1 MSSSLFKQSVTNFYL
16 LLFFIG
22 LSVSSIVLDIKYS
35 NSNYIRIFINDFLIN
50 PIQYLAST
58 PSTFFSSI
66 VEERETIEMLKT
78 KIEALQK
85 ENVTMKINLQRIDVL
100 ENEVSRL
107 RGIKNRTKESLK
119 NIKIAQ
125 IAQKDVI
132 PNKKSIQINI
142 GSDYNI
148 KIGQTVM
155 GVNGLLGQV
164 VEVSMYSSKVLLITD
179 NDSNVPA
186 KIARTGQQIIVKGR
200 SQDNMLEISFL
211 PNDSEITSGDLIV
224 TSGQANRFIASLKIG
239 RVVDV
244 IRNEGERFSQV
255 IIEPLENADN
265 ISEVVISGDEK

>member
-16 LLFFIG
+16 LIFFVG
-22 LSVSSIVLDIKYS
+22 LSVSSVVLDIKYS

-66 VEERETIEMLKT
+66 VEERETIEILKT
-78 KIEALQK
+78 KIETLEK
-85 ENVTMKINLQRIDVL
+85 ENITMKINLQRIDVL

-107 RGIKNRTKESLK
+107 RGIKNKIKEGLD

-125 IAQKDVI
+125 IVQKDVI

-148 KIGQTVM
+148 KVGQTVM
-155 GVNGLLGQV
+155 GINGLLGQV

-179 NDSNVPA
+179 SDSNVPA

-200 SQDNMLEISFL
+200 SQDNMLEVSFL

-239 RVVDV
+239 RVVEV

-255 IIEPLENADN
+255 IIEPLENAEN

>member
-125 IAQKDVI
+125 ITQKDVI

-265 ISEVVISGDEK
+265 ISEVVISGDEN

>member
-265 ISEVVISGDEK
+265 ISEVVISGDEN

>member
-78 KIEALQK
+78 KIEALEK

-107 RGIKNRTKESLK
+107 RGIKNRTKERS
-119 NIKIAQ
+119 
-125 IAQKDVI
+125 
-132 PNKKSIQINI
+132 KK
-142 GSDYNI
+142 Y
-148 KIGQTVM
+148 
-155 GVNGLLGQV
+155 
-164 VEVSMYSSKVLLITD
+164 
-179 NDSNVPA
+179 
-186 KIARTGQQIIVKGR
+186 
-200 SQDNMLEISFL
+200 
-211 PNDSEITSGDLIV
+211 
-224 TSGQANRFIASLKIG
+224 
-239 RVVDV
+239 
-244 IRNEGERFSQV
+244 
-255 IIEPLENADN
+255 
-265 ISEVVISGDEK
+265 